1 MCVTPFAIVKLTTH
15 GGVTPA
21 LKGGIFLL
29 NNYFLP
35 IDLSMFD
42 GSGAADG
49 SSTVA
54 GQNISGETS
63 ANPAA
68 EGEHAANTAATDRE
82 SKRKAFRELINGEYK
97 TEHDE
102 IFNRRFKDHKQLERY
117 KSETQTLIDTLHTRY
132 GTNGDNKALMAA
144 FNGDSYFWGG
154 VAEERGGTEDSARKQ
169 LAMESELRQYKI
181 REQTERWNAEIAAL
195 QEKYP
200 DFDIDAEM
208 ADPDFRAM
216 LKNNMSL
223 ESVYRTRHMDE
234 FIRQAAASAAADAER
249 RVTESIRAKGQR
261 PDENGVQSGA
271 GYVAKV
277 DVSKLTREQ
286 RRELAEKAMRGEHIE
301 L

>member
-1 MCVTPFAIVKLTTH
+1 M
-15 GGVTPA
+15 
-21 LKGGIFLL
+21 LKH
-29 NNYFLP
+29 YFFP
-35 IDLSMFD
+35 IDLNTFD

-49 SSTVA
+49 SSVA
-54 GQNISGETS
+54 AVQDNSGEAN

-68 EGEHAANTAATDRE
+68 EGNTAANNAATDRE
-82 SKRKAFRELINGEYK
+82 KSRKEFRELINGKYK
-97 TEHDE
+97 AEHDE
-102 IFNRRFKDHKQLERY
+102 IFNRRFKDHKNLQRQVD
-117 KSETQTLIDTLHTRY
+117 ETRPLLDMMHTRY
-132 GTNGDNKALMAA
+132 GTNGDNKALMDA
-144 FNGDSYFWGG
+144 FNRDNYFWSG

-181 REQTERWNAEIAAL
+181 REQTEKWNAEIAAM

-234 FIRQAAASAAADAER
+234 FISRAVADARADTER
-249 RVTESIRAKGQR
+249 RVTETIRAKGAR

-286 RRELAEKAMRGEHIE
+286 RRELAEKAMRGERIE